1 MKQSKYTL
9 QIPTDV
15 GMLLFHIAN
24 TGFVYLTES
33 EKSIYCSFIK
43 NVQEPFPE
51 DEALV
56 MLLSDMG
63 YLVKE
68 GG

>member
-15 GMLLFHIAN
+15 GMLLFHIVN
-24 TGFVYLTES
+24 TGFVHSTES

-43 NVQEPFPE
+43 NVQEPSPE